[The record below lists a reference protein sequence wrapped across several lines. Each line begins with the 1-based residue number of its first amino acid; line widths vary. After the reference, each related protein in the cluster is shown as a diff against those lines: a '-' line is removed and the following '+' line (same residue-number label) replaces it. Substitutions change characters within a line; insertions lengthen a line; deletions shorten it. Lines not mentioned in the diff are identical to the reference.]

1 MRFSPG
7 HSDCAAEDNNVRTH
21 FFLVQSILCNRPV
34 RLRES
39 VRFTRKQALMVKFR
53 QGAAMDYRKTN
64 DELKKYM
71 NFIRYCNSHIGNET
85 DFSIVHTILE
95 NIDDLSSLSVDLIAD
110 KAAVSNASVSRL
122 IKKMGFT
129 SAKDLRNVLDK
140 ARERVGLLREFYY
153 QERTLAI
160 DLAAMAS
167 ENALK
172 NIQNTISSI
181 NYEKLG
187 RIISVLKASDRILFV
202 GDIHEL
208 TVFVTFQL
216 DFINTGVPAFSFTD
230 LSYTEIES
238 RFLTER
244 SSIVFFSLANE
255 WHQDTYSQIFANA
268 EKKRAHII
276 VFHQDEDPLFSSSEI
291 SYQYGISG
299 SGNAGYYSLSILND
313 ILCAMFWQD

>member
-1 MRFSPG
+1 
-7 HSDCAAEDNNVRTH
+7 
-21 FFLVQSILCNRPV
+21 
-34 RLRES
+34 
-39 VRFTRKQALMVKFR
+39 
-53 QGAAMDYRKTN
+53 MDYRKTN
-64 DELKKYM
+64 DELTKYM
-71 NFIRYCNSHIGNET
+71 NFIRYCNSHIDNDT

-95 NIDDLSSLSVDLIAD
+95 NIDDLSSLSVDLIAA

-129 SAKDLRNVLDK
+129 SAKDLRNVLNK

-153 QERTLAI
+153 QERTLGI
-160 DLAAMAS
+160 DPAAMAS

-172 NIQNTISSI
+172 NIQSTVSSV

-187 RIISVLKASDRILFV
+187 RIISVLKASDRILFI

-216 DFINTGVPAFSFTD
+216 DFINTGVPAFSFMD
-230 LSYTEIES
+230 LSYTEMES

-244 SSIVFFSLANE
+244 SSAVFFSLAKE
-255 WHQDTYSQIFANA
+255 WHQDIYSEIFANA
-268 EKKRAHII
+268 EKKKAHTI
-276 VFHQDEDPLFSSSEI
+276 VFHQDEDPLFSGAEI